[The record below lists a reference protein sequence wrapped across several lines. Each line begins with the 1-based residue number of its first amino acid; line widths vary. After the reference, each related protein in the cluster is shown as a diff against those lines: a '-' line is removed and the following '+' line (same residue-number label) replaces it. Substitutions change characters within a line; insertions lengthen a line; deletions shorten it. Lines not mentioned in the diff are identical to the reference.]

1 MLSFMQKTISLARFA
16 KDPERIARE
25 IEKAGTVYKI
35 KRPNGKTLLVMDEVE
50 LYWREY
56 LSHYPDWRK
65 DLAEGERELR
75 EGKCAPLDGVIADLR
90 KRAKRA
96 ARGGRAEAGRPR
108 PGAARPQRSSGR
120 SRRKAR

>member
-25 IEKAGTVYKI
+25 IEKAGTIYKI
-35 KRPNGKTLLVMDEVE
+35 KRPNGTMLLVMDEAE

-65 DLAEGERELR
+65 EKADAERELR
-75 EGKCAPLDGVIADLR
+75 EGKMIPFEVVLAKYPGAL
-90 KRAKRA
+90 KRFKERQ
-96 ARGGRAEAGRPR
+96 RAEARAQGK
-108 PGAARPQRSSGR
+108 GATSVRRATRSHT
-120 SRRKAR
+120 RRR

>member
-25 IEKAGTVYKI
+25 IEKAGTIYKI
-35 KRPNGKTLLVMDEVE
+35 KRPNGKVILVMEEAE

-65 DLAEGERELR
+65 EKTDAERELR
-75 EGKCAPLDGVIADLR
+75 EGKMIPFEVVLAKYPGAL
-90 KRAKRA
+90 KRFKERQ
-96 ARGGRAEAGRPR
+96 RAEARAQGKS
-108 PGAARPQRSSGR
+108 AAPVRRATR
-120 SRRKAR
+120 SRTRRR